1 MMDKKELIDKA
12 VKELKGKWIDETGEE
27 NHLYRFYGGRLVT
40 GVYSTT
46 PSTPEYVC
54 NKEEFQQRAREL
66 GWING
71 YQFGVEYPTNG
82 KKPDLPDDLLLLIK
96 CEKGSNTWH
105 SQPVKSLDVVW
116 SNDFTEIPASHF
128 KIIDERYKPVEYEP
142 VKITSTFEGSGQ
154 PGGMGSPTPHGVL
167 TFVEGWYDYENQRA
181 IKLPP
186 IDGNECEYYD
196 SDHGWQSCKVLM
208 HYLDGV
214 IIDGVEGVRFS
225 IYTFRPKDHATRK
238 ADIERK
244 RVVGAVYT
252 IIDQHEGTI
261 LESVF
266 DLYDKGYLR
275 MPEDK

>member
-1 MMDKKELIDKA
+1 MNKQELIDKYIDNQ
-12 VKELKGKWIDETGEE
+12 KGVWCNSDVNAIGINTD
-27 NHLYRFYGGRLVT
+27 GGS
-40 GVYSTT
+40 VY
-46 PSTPEYVC
+46 
-54 NKEEFQQRAREL
+54 NL
-66 GWING
+66 ING
-71 YQFGVEYPTNG
+71 YQWGVEYPTNG
-82 KKPDLPDDLLLLIK
+82 KKPDLPDDCIVMYWTS
-96 CEKGSNTWH
+96 EVHTGSA
-105 SQPVKSLDVVW
+105 KSGCLDW
-116 SNDFTEIPASHF
+116 STNSDDCYPIIRF
-128 KIIDERYKPVEYEP
+128 KITDERYKPVEPNHIPEASKM
-142 VKITSTFEGSGQ
+142 VD
-154 PGGMGSPTPHGVL
+154 
-167 TFVEGWYDYENQRA
+167 WYDYENQRA